1 MFNRPDMNIKCEEVL
16 MSLIRPAK
24 SVLEWGSGGSTV
36 MMSKEIKS
44 GIIYSY
50 EHASSFYNQIKPKL
64 LENVEYYLTSIE
76 DYVSAPKDIHYSV
89 VLVDGIR
96 REACLKRVREEM
108 SWDVL
113 LLHDAERERYK
124 PWMDAFSEDKYIKS
138 FVVNLWICE
147 KK

>member
-16 MSLIRPAK
+16 MNLIRPAQ

-36 MMSKEIKS
+36 MMSKEIKL
-44 GIIYSY
+44 GTIYSY

-64 LENVEYYLTSIE
+64 LENVEYHLTPVE

-89 VLVDGIR
+89 ILVDGIR
-96 REACLKRVREEM
+96 REDCLRRAREEM

-113 LLHDAERERYK
+113 LLHDAERERYL
-124 PWMDAFSEDKYIKS
+124 PWMEQFDDTMYKKS

-147 KK
+147 RI